1 MRVSSWDQLFSVL
14 GKKIWKTWAPGKCS
28 FFMWLVAHE
37 RCWTADRL
45 ERRALPHPESC
56 PMCDQAPESIN
67 HLLVGCAFAREFW
80 FHFFSQVGL
89 RTFSPQFSDTSF
101 FDWWERASNDIS
113 GLLLQGFN
121 SLTILGAWTIWT
133 QRNRCVFDGASPDV
147 ARALTLASE
156 ERKLWSMSGAQGI
169 SFLIA
174 PTSVD

>member
-1 MRVSSWDQLFSVL
+1 MPILIKIENRIPWQQHWAPCPTSSWKAVL
-14 GKKIWKTWAPGKCS
+14 CVIRHQSRLTISLWA
-28 FFMWLVAHE
+28 
-37 RCWTADRL
+37 
-45 ERRALPHPESC
+45 
-56 PMCDQAPESIN
+56 APLQGNSGFIS
-67 HLLVGCAFAREFW
+67 
-80 FHFFSQVGL
+80 FSQVGL

-113 GLLLQGFN
+113 GCLLQGFN